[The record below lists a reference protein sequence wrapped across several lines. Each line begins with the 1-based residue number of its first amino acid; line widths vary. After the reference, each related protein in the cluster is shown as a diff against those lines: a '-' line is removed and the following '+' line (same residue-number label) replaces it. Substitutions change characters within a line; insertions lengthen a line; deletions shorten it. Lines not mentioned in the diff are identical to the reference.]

1 MKISILISNYNK
13 EKYIKECILSAINQD
28 YKDIEIIIID
38 NNSSDNSLKVINKF
52 SDKVIIKKKNRISE
66 FGAFNQIDLIIESFK
81 ISTGDVIC
89 LLDGDDFFL
98 PNKVSKISEYFLK
111 NKEILILF
119 DTPHINDQNKILPLK
134 LKQKLLNNNW
144 PATVPTSGISFKRD
158 FFELCLACNL
168 FSKYQLLEADFR
180 INFFSNK
187 IYKKYLH
194 VDEYLTFYRQV
205 DNGIMSRSKK
215 YTNNWWKKRLEA
227 HYFIQDIYKQNRIHY
242 RKNYDFYLTKAIVYI
257 LSRSFR

>member
-119 DTPHINDQNKILPLK
+119 DTPHINDQNKIYQTLYKPIVFKISSLDINTIVELK
-134 LKQKLLNNNW
+134 PYIYKGDYTAHDGKTFENVLKHFIDFSYIMFTDTDINKDQWKELLNNL
-144 PATVPTSGISFKRD
+144 GGLHD
-158 FFELCLACNL
+158 FQSYL
-168 FSKYQLLEADFR
+168 FSNIF
-180 INFFSNK
+180 
-187 IYKKYLH
+187 
-194 VDEYLTFYRQV
+194 
-205 DNGIMSRSKK
+205 G
-215 YTNNWWKKRLEA
+215 
-227 HYFIQDIYKQNRIHY
+227 
-242 RKNYDFYLTKAIVYI
+242 
-257 LSRSFR
+257 